1 MDQTGDTDLSHTDI
15 SYGRYYILLLYAV
28 SVISS
33 ILMFHQ
39 CYPIVSRFIIGHILG
54 IFNQT

>member
-15 SYGRYYILLLYAV
+15 SYGSYYILYAV

>member
-15 SYGRYYILLLYAV
+15 SYGRYYILYAV